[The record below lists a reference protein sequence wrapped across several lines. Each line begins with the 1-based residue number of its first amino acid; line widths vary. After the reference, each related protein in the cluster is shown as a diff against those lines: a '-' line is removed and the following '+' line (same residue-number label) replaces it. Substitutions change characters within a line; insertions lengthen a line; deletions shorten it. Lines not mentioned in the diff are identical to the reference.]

1 MCADGTQ
8 VSTSLEFFKR
18 NLKLLKSHGNPD
30 GFCSWSCT
38 QSGPPRTP
46 NLKRDE
52 KGIKWYKYIEI
63 DSGILWVSLGLDS
76 IQGYIGI

>member
-1 MCADGTQ
+1 MWADGTQ
-8 VSTSLEFFKR
+8 VNTSLDFFKR

-46 NLKRDE
+46 NFSDERKGMKR
-52 KGIKWYKYIEI
+52 
-63 DSGILWVSLGLDS
+63 V
-76 IQGYIGI
+76 